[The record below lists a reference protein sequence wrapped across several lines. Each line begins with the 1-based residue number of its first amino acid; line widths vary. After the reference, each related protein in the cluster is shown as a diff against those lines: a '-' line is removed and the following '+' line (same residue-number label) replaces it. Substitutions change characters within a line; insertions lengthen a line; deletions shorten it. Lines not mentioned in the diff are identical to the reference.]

1 MTTCERGSLVLVK
14 FVFADEKGAKQRP
27 VLVVSGESYSRGRR
41 EAVVAAVTSHVSRTL
56 PGDYLVQ
63 DWAASG
69 LIAPSTIT
77 GILRTIKF
85 FDRRLGGFGQI
96 LNVPHNLSGWPV
108 CFRRSVRHIKPYFRA

>member
-27 VLVVSGESYSRGRR
+27 VLVVSGESYNRGRR

-77 GILRTIKF
+77 GILRTIKQ
-85 FDRRLGGFGQI
+85 DMIVKTIGTL
-96 LNVPHNLSGWPV
+96 PV
-108 CFRRSVRHIKPYFRA
+108 TELRAVETLLRETLELA